1 VTDESEQRLAACLRM
16 AEALLDAMNLAV
28 PATATGNV
36 WRYASYRQYMRK
48 YNDLIDMASA
58 IEPLEA
64 PVDRY
69 NVDAIPNY
77 ANTIAMQQQAFFED
91 VRANLSILRAYLQN
105 RVNPKSE
112 RIAGI
117 ADFLEANLRRAV
129 LYKPGKEKDVQD
141 VVEQLLIGRGM
152 EKGLD
157 YDRESGRVKYSSKE
171 VIPDFNLLQ
180 LDTAIEVKLVRETTK
195 LGTMVDEINADVVA
209 YGKAYSVLVFVVY
222 DVSGTIRDDAEFR
235 RDLEATDGV
244 RALVIKH

>member
-1 VTDESEQRLAACLRM
+1 M
-16 AEALLDAMNLAV
+16 AEALLDAMNLAA
-28 PATATGNV
+28 PSSATGDV
-36 WRYASYRQYMRK
+36 WRYASYKQYMRK
-48 YNDLIDMASA
+48 YNDLLDLAEA

-69 NVDAIPNY
+69 NLDAVPNF
-77 ANTIAMQQQAFFED
+77 ANTLAMQQQGLFED

-105 RVNPKSE
+105 RVNPRSE

-129 LYKPGKEKDVQD
+129 LYKPEKEKDVQD

-157 YDRESGRVKYSSKE
+157 YDRESGRVRYSSKE

-180 LDTAIEVKLVRETTK
+180 LGTAIEVKLVKDATK
-195 LGTMVDEINADVVA
+195 LGVIIDEINADIVA
-209 YGKAYSVLVFVVY
+209 YGKAYGILVFVVY
-222 DVSGTIRDDAEFR
+222 DVSGNIRDDAEFR
-235 RDLEATDGV
+235 RDLEAKDGV

>member
-1 VTDESEQRLAACLRM
+1 MT
-16 AEALLDAMNLAV
+16 EALLDAMNLAV
-28 PATATGNV
+28 PSSVTGDV
-36 WRYASYRQYMRK
+36 WRYATYQQYMRK
-48 YNDLIDMASA
+48 YNDLLDVASA

-69 NVDAIPNY
+69 NLDAVPNY
-77 ANTIAMQQQAFFED
+77 ANTIAMQQQALFEY

-112 RIAGI
+112 RIAEI

-129 LYKPGKEKDVQD
+129 LHKPEKERDVQD

-152 EKGLD
+152 GKGLD
-157 YDRESGRVKYSSKE
+157 YDREPGRVKYSSKE

-180 LDTAIEVKLVRETTK
+180 LGTAIEVKLVKETTK
-195 LGTMVDEINADVVA
+195 LGAIVDEINADVVA

-222 DVSGTIRDDAEFR
+222 DISGTIRDDAEFR